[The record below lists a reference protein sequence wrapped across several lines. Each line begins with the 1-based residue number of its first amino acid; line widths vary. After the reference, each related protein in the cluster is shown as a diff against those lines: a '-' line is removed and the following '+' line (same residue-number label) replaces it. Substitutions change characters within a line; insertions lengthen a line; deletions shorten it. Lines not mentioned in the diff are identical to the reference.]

1 MANTDITPITPS
13 NPTDGRSVPFTNTPP
28 DWKANGVEP
37 TTELKKKGFVAGYK
51 PPAAYFNWFWKKTS
65 DCISEL
71 QDKANDSYDKLKKYT
86 DDSITTQK
94 SYTDEMYNKTAGR
107 NQYDSSGNKQ
117 GEVFNNSENNSAT
130 GKFSHAEG
138 SGNDASGVCSHAEG
152 SMNIASG
159 KYSHAEGSMNT
170 ASGEYSHAEGY
181 STIASGKYSRAEGND
196 TTAAGQCS
204 SAGGAYTN
212 AGNYQMTIG
221 KYNTEYAGATEV
233 NDTTGTAFIVGI
245 GTGSARRNGFR
256 VTNAGQCMGVTY
268 FSASGADY
276 AEFFE
281 WKDGNTNNV
290 DRRGLFV
297 TLDGDKIRLA
307 NAKDTYILGAV
318 SATPNVIGDS
328 QSEEWHARFKK
339 DIFGEIITETSKGVT
354 QPVLNPNYNPDKE
367 YIPRSERKEW
377 ATVGLLGKLIV
388 VDDGSCKVNGY
399 CKVSNNGVATT
410 ADTGYRVMSRIDNT
424 HIQILFR

>member
-1 MANTDITPITPS
+1 MANIDIPT
-13 NPTDGRSVPFTNTPP
+13 NPTDGKSVVFTNTPP

-107 NQYDSSGNKQ
+107 NQYDSSGNKK
-117 GEVFNNSENNSAT
+117 GEVFNSESNSAS
-130 GKFSHAEG
+130 GKY
-138 SGNDASGVCSHAEG
+138 SHAEG

-159 KYSHAEGSMNT
+159 KYSHAEGFMNT

-181 STIASGKYSRAEGND
+181 STIASGEYSHAEGND

-204 SAGGAYTN
+204 NAGGARTK

-221 KYNTEYAGATEV
+221 KYNTEYAGATDV

-339 DIFGEIITETSKGVT
+339 DIFGEIITETSEGVT

-377 ATVGLLGKLIV
+377 ATVGLLGKVIV